1 MVKNEQNSA
10 PSKLWTIS
18 FLVAIS
24 LSRIGIGLF
33 MSIPGPTLPVLSQ
46 NVATDPETVAWMFA
60 GVAFGQLPGQIMA
73 PGLSK
78 LGDPMLQLSLSQA
91 LIGIFTGVVPI
102 LTDFWLLVVILTL
115 GGIIVGFN
123 DALIEAF

>member
-1 MVKNEQNSA
+1 MTENRPNSP
-10 PSKLWTIS
+10 PSKLWTFG
-18 FLVAIS
+18 FLAAIS

-46 NVATDPETVAWMFA
+46 NVATNPEKVSWMFA
-60 GVAFGQLPGQIMA
+60 GVAFGQLPGQILA
-73 PGLSK
+73 PRLSK
-78 LGDPMLQLSLSQA
+78 LGDPMLQLSFSQG

-102 LTDFWLLVVILTL
+102 LTEFWLLVVILTL